1 MEFKIY
7 LTFEVSEPDNPEWED
22 CGYGSEPENIAE
34 QFVRDI
40 EYRLGHIPGG
50 RILDVEIK

>member
-7 LTFEVSEPDNPEWED
+7 LTFRVSEPDDPEWEYCD
-22 CGYGSEPENIAE
+22 YGAEPEKIAE

-50 RILDVEIK
+50 IILEYEVK

>member
-22 CGYGSEPENIAE
+22 CDYGSEPEDIA
-34 QFVRDI
+34 
-40 EYRLGHIPGG
+40 
-50 RILDVEIK
+50 